1 MGRQECHAWFGG
13 SGAVAAIVATLNL
26 REDWAAAELV
36 PLAAAALANLATPP
50 AAQEQ
55 SQGSEASTSPVQC
68 ILANTYVNCLCTCA
82 IVLYTGWS
90 GSWLIAMDVIA
101 YYCLID

>member
-1 MGRQECHAWFGG
+1 M
-13 SGAVAAIVATLNL
+13 AAIVATLNL
-26 REDWAAAELV
+26 REDWAAELV

-55 SQGSEASTSPVQC
+55 SQGSEASAYPVQC
-68 ILANTYVNCLCTCA
+68 IHGKYVCELPMYLCHS
-82 IVLYTGWS
+82 IYRLV
-90 GSWLIAMDVIA
+90 GSWLIAMGVIA

>member
-1 MGRQECHAWFGG
+1 M
-13 SGAVAAIVATLNL
+13 AAIVATLNL
-26 REDWAAAELV
+26 REDWAAELV

>member
-13 SGAVAAIVATLNL
+13 SGAVAAIVAALNL

-68 ILANTYVNCLCTCA
+68 ILANTYTCELSMYLCH
-82 IVLYTGWS
+82 S
-90 GSWLIAMDVIA
+90 LIYRLVRQLAHSNGRHRLLLFD
-101 YYCLID
+101 